1 LAGLLGCTGMTLI
14 GAASLWRAYRTTLR
28 FYTGHYSK
36 RGRKKKKKSKQI
48 QAQPPWLL
56 EQRLPMVS
64 EQASAVAL
72 AAFRVLLRSPEA
84 KMAMIMPI
92 AMIMIYVPVV
102 AFGEIPQLPA
112 IAAPFVALGVLALTM
127 FGLTQLVVNV
137 FGLDRHGFRAYVL
150 MPISRQDI
158 LLGKNL
164 AVVPIAGSVSAL
176 LLLATHVVIPMTFVH
191 ALAAILQCVPA
202 YLLLCIL
209 GNFSSILT
217 PMAMSMGSMK
227 PVQPK
232 LAVILV
238 QMLVMMLA
246 PLCLAP
252 AFLALAGE
260 AALAEWYQIR
270 GIPICFVVTLVE
282 LLVVR
287 WAYGRV
293 IAAQGRMLQQREP
306 RILEIVSA
314 VVE

>member
-1 LAGLLGCTGMTLI
+1 
-14 GAASLWRAYRTTLR
+14 
-28 FYTGHYSK
+28 
-36 RGRKKKKKSKQI
+36 
-48 QAQPPWLL
+48 
-56 EQRLPMVS
+56 
-64 EQASAVAL
+64 
-72 AAFRVLLRSPEA
+72 
-84 KMAMIMPI
+84 
-92 AMIMIYVPVV
+92 
-102 AFGEIPQLPA
+102 
-112 IAAPFVALGVLALTM
+112 
-127 FGLTQLVVNV
+127 
-137 FGLDRHGFRAYVL
+137 
-150 MPISRQDI
+150 
-158 LLGKNL
+158 
-164 AVVPIAGSVSAL
+164 
-176 LLLATHVVIPMTFVH
+176 MTFVH

-209 GNFSSILT
+209 GNFSSILS

-252 AFLALAGE
+252 ALLALAAE
-260 AALAEWYQIR
+260 AALAEWYQIH
-270 GIPICFVVTLVE
+270 GIPICLVVTLVE

-306 RILEIVSA
+306 RILEIVAA